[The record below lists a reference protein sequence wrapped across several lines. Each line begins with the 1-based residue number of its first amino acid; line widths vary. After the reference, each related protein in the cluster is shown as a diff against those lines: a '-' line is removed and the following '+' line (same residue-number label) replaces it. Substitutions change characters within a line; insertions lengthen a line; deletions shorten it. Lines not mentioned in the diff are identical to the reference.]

1 MRLALSPVKRGR
13 GPAHAQIE
21 RSLVAAIGGLEPGT
35 RLPPERE
42 LARRMH
48 VARMTVRHA
57 LDSLERRGLV
67 ARQVGRGGGTFVAA
81 DPKLE
86 LAGLAALSRQL
97 RERGL
102 TAGARIL
109 SARELAT
116 GPPELGGEPVYEI
129 VRVRLAEGE
138 PLALE
143 RMWFPVDAF
152 PGLIEHPLEG
162 SLYEL
167 MRERYGGGPVSVTE
181 RVDPSLADVD
191 DALALDTA
199 PGAAVLRVERTA
211 QSASGRTIEYS
222 KDVFRGDRVRVVW
235 TTELG

>member
-1 MRLALSPVKRGR
+1 MRLALAPVKPGG

-21 RSLVAAIGGLEPGT
+21 RALVAAIGGLAPGT

-42 LARRMH
+42 LARRLR

-67 ARQVGRGGGTFVAA
+67 ARRVGRGGGTFVAEA
-81 DPKLE
+81 KLE
-86 LAGLAALSRQL
+86 LAGLAALSNQL
-97 RERGL
+97 RALGL

-116 GPPELGGEPVYEI
+116 GPAQLGGEPAYEI
-129 VRVRLAEGE
+129 VRVRFGDGE

-152 PGLIEHPLEG
+152 PGLLEHPLEG
-162 SLYEL
+162 SLYQL
-167 MRERYGGGPVSVTE
+167 MRERYDGGPVSVTE
-181 RVDPSLADVD
+181 RVEPSLADTE
-191 DALALDTA
+191 DATALQVA

-211 QSASGRTIEYS
+211 ESASGRTIEFS

-235 TTELG
+235 TTELA

>member
-21 RSLVAAIGGLEPGT
+21 RSLVAAIGGLVPGT

-42 LARRMH
+42 LARRLH

-67 ARQVGRGGGTFVAA
+67 ARQVGRGGGTFVA

-109 SARELAT
+109 SARELAS

-143 RMWFPVDAF
+143 RMWFPMDAF

-167 MRERYGGGPVSVTE
+167 MRERYDEGPASVTE
-181 RVDPSLADVD
+181 RVEPSLADTD
-191 DALALDTA
+191 EAAALEAA

-211 QSASGRTIEYS
+211 RSASGRTIEYS
-222 KDVFRGDRVRVVW
+222 RDVFRGDRVRVVW
-235 TTELG
+235 TTELD

>member
-1 MRLALSPVKRGR
+1 MRLALSPVKRGG

-21 RSLVAAIGGLEPGT
+21 RSLLSAIGGLEPGT
-35 RLPPERE
+35 RLPSERE
-42 LARRMH
+42 LARRLR

-57 LDSLERRGLV
+57 LDTLERRGLV

-81 DPKLE
+81 EPKLE
-86 LAGLAALSRQL
+86 LEGLAALSRQL

-116 GPPELGGEPVYEI
+116 GPAELGEAPSYEI
-129 VRVRLAEGE
+129 VRVRLVDGE

-143 RMWFPVDAF
+143 RMWFPVDMF
-152 PGLIEHPLEG
+152 PAMLEHPLEG

-167 MRERYGGGPVSVTE
+167 MRERYDEGPASVTE
-181 RVDPSLADVD
+181 RVEPSLADADEAV
-191 DALALDTA
+191 ALEAA
-199 PGAAVLRVERTA
+199 PGSAVLRVERTA
-211 QSASGRTIEYS
+211 YSPSGRTIEYS
-222 KDVFRGDRVRVVW
+222 KDVFRGDRMRVVW